1 MKVGDA
7 MTRDVVTVTE
17 QTTVG
22 DVARLMCDHH
32 ISALPVLD
40 EAGGLAGIV
49 SDGDLVRELLPRYS
63 EVLEEERYRIDA
75 EYTEQRAATLRRRP
89 AAEIMTRGV
98 VTITEDAP
106 LLKGAALLQ
115 LKHIKRLVVVK
126 GGQIVG
132 LLSRRDICDALLG
145 RD

>member
-22 DVARLMCDHH
+22 DVARLMGDHH

-49 SDGDLVRELLPRYS
+49 SEGDLIRELLPRYT
-63 EVLEEERYRIDA
+63 ELFEEERYRIDA
-75 EYTEQRAATLRRRP
+75 EYAEQRAATLSRRP
-89 AAEIMTRGV
+89 VAEIMTRGV

-115 LKHIKRLVVVK
+115 LKRIKRLVVVQ
-126 GGQIVG
+126 GNRIVG
-132 LLSRRDICDALLG
+132 LLSRRDICGALLG
-145 RD
+145 RG